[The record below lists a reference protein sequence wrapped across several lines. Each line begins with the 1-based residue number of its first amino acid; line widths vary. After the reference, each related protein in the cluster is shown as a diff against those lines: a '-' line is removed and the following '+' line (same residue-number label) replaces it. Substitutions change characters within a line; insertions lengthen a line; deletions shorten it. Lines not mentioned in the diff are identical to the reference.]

1 MAEKK
6 DKSGLGTLRRTPR
19 DVFTPGNTE
28 SSEQSALADEI
39 RKQGENISKTIDER
53 VTSAVAAVTG
63 SATKVFDLISDNISE
78 SLSNTEELTYQLYEM
93 LGVATDKNHILGQ
106 AMPKDWFETVKSSV
120 YQTGQAFDTVNKNS
134 YASIVSSHLINI
146 ESAVYAVAAAFW
158 GWDKAKKGQ
167 EMDTNIKSLSK
178 EITDPVVGAA
188 KSAVEIFDKLK
199 KAKPVPG
206 DTKPGDESA
215 TVDGKNQTMF
225 FDKSLLWQ
233 SEQTGLLKEIISS
246 IKDNNKVSTAS
257 VVSAPSVKEA
267 AAATKSE
274 TKAAARDG
282 GVDGR
287 AVTGSQTK
295 NLKETLDI
303 IKNIES
309 LPMMYGGKKGK
320 KTIKKFFKEYG
331 SSIDLIIDECI
342 NINKKLADV
351 ETVDSSNVVRTM
363 LEITELLAAFSEENT
378 KELRKNIKNARKLL
392 VGDTK
397 LSLKQLIRTLKK
409 SDDKSSDNTL
419 IGFTYLL
426 KNFTNEA
433 SDVLSGIKVDGKAQ
447 GAARAVSE
455 LFNIYKGISDNAAA
469 APTFGIVSFID
480 RAKNVVNP
488 ALQEFAKSLGE
499 TSGGVKGLEDSS
511 NAVKSAIDSLSGLG
525 KSYANLSE
533 ELKLKTVISLYIKLS
548 LYSGLTNEINSFA
561 ATLNR
566 VNGKVQSFDDFNTM
580 LDGSVFT
587 TIAKLNGLNSFI
599 DIKKATRTSAGVEK
613 YKTLIENIMQAAS
626 DMKEAADGV
635 SDKDI
640 DEVCGKNGKLIK
652 IGLIGKAV
660 NEINSSFKKS
670 VVTSAFG
677 ALGAKM
683 SKKTIKAVSEL
694 VKELVDKDFLNALKT
709 AADEKDGTVTRIN
722 AISKSLFKVMLY
734 GSLLAAPAITASVS
748 FGLTVLAMKAVKKA
762 VTTLASIDTDTMLVA
777 IDNIQSLLYITK
789 ETGKVMLLGTLMG
802 VTAVPAAFGFLVAAL
817 AVLSAHLF
825 VKTLASID
833 TDTMLAAMD
842 NIQSILYITKETGKV
857 MLLGT
862 LTGVMAVP
870 AAFGFLLTA
879 AVFKFALKPLL
890 FSIIDIFNSKK
901 HGNADP
907 KEFMFKLHALAS
919 ITTSLMKICVSGAVL
934 AVTAVPALLGFVM
947 VRAVLKLGIK
957 KVLNTVLSI
966 FGKEDSGEYVK
977 AISQIKDITYSLCKV
992 CAAGALLLVFAPLAL
1007 AGFAIVMPALLVLS
1021 ATLTLIHAI
1030 VGDSDSEH
1038 SPLAAAKDLGILVLT
1053 LAGVMVVGGM
1063 LGGVVM
1069 KLMPNI
1075 IIFTLALSFFI
1086 FSIVTAIS
1094 IATVFGGGLKHLEHS
1109 AKAIQRIV
1117 IMSSLIMIAGGLIV
1131 MLMPKIITNAFV
1143 FTFLLAAFL
1152 FTVVGSITLGAKAM
1166 KGSEKSLVYIMA
1178 YEIVT
1183 AAVLLVPGYILS
1195 KNPDMWFHIAGF
1207 IALGALLS
1215 FGLAKLARYI
1225 GKHAKDFAAA
1235 TPVMYAMTALMV
1247 GMGAMM
1253 VELAFAAKTVDGHGD
1268 ALLGVSILM
1277 VSIVGATAWA
1287 IKALGK
1293 SVKVK
1298 ELLAGSLVIGA
1309 AELCVAGMAGL
1320 MFLLN
1325 KVAMSIT
1332 DWGQFGL
1339 AVGVAFGI
1347 VGAAVVAITLIGAA
1361 AAGPAGAFFWAGAGV
1376 IAATE
1381 ACVLGMTACLF
1392 AMSEASKK
1400 KINEKNLASMLES
1413 FKNLAF
1419 QMADMGLGPV
1429 MIFKIAQTTAAMATM
1444 GYAISKIAEGV
1455 AEASNMHYT
1464 KYENGKKVGEFNLS
1478 DEDFSRAAQNTK
1490 TVVSV
1495 LGNAIIDIYK
1505 ENPEIFSTGTILGD
1519 IIGTETKFEKVC
1531 GSVSMLGKVISKI
1544 AKGVANMA
1552 NLHFTKYENGKE
1564 AGEFNIGQ
1572 AEFKAA
1578 ADNTKLVVKTLGTAI
1593 MDAYNSNP
1601 EIFTANGSGGNFLT
1615 NTLGA
1620 VAGFFG
1626 ADTKFAKVAKSM
1638 MCLGNLISSLS
1649 KGVSDMANLTVTEY
1663 DKDGKE
1669 KKRNMNMSDFVLAA
1683 ANTDF
1688 IVTWLANTIIKVYEA
1703 HPDLFTSGSGVGDAL
1718 GFNPKFKNIIDT
1730 VSALGGLMSNIA
1742 GGVQAM
1748 ANNSMPVYGKNG
1760 EIIRKDPIKP
1770 EWYGQAAVTVTNVI
1784 TTMGNAIMK
1793 VYDEHKDWFTNW
1805 IGATSDSNAFTS
1817 VMHSCSNMAEMM
1829 GKYVEI
1835 VNQYASGKVDI
1846 YGPDGKV
1853 LTSMPIGQKQYNEAA
1868 SNVTSVISTLA
1879 SSVFKT
1885 YNDNKGLFDED
1896 TFEPLMDNLDSLS
1909 ELLSKYSNKVKDFAN
1924 LTYDEYDSQ
1933 GKVIGKHSIG
1943 QPEFEKAGKAVT
1955 SIISTLVTGIYEAYN
1970 GKGADGTP
1978 YSKLFEDT
1986 NADPRKKGSGETW
1999 FGRIINSFLS
2009 VSPLISS
2016 MSKAVQEYATLQVP
2030 EYDGAGVATG
2040 RKVKMTDKT
2049 FEEAANSVS
2058 KIITSLVGAVGTVWA
2073 DQNNQTLF
2081 TNASSWGSG
2090 QKDNSNP
2097 FYIISTAL
2105 NAAAKMVNDSAVA
2118 TKNVLS
2124 IPGFENPEDI
2134 KSKLDTRIPVMT
2146 SALVNAVVDA
2156 YNKGN
2161 KERGNIFD
2169 DALSDNSPFKK
2180 VAVAM
2185 QSAYEVVDKSTKVYE
2200 NVSKMDMT
2208 QMDKVT
2214 GTGGDISSNKIYR
2227 MIKGL
2232 AEPIIEI
2239 YTSGTKGGDGKQVQY
2254 KDLFYKPGASDS
2266 YFTRI
2271 KDGIKGVADIMGAVK
2286 SAYQSIA
2293 DAGFDVN
2300 EIAGK
2305 IKEAILGLINPIGT
2319 AYSENKGAF
2328 DDAAPLSGM
2337 FATALSA
2344 LNPLSFVA
2352 KYFIDKNKPADTPAQ
2367 RVIQALSGISGVMD
2381 GIAKAYKSIADI
2393 PFDKKTTG
2401 KKMTDMIT
2409 GLVDVFKNVDADF
2422 DDAEDKADDMK
2433 DFVESMSEV
2442 LFGDMEDGEF
2452 GGILSVYEKMQSMK
2466 IGSQAIANNMGLRVK
2481 RLVEGIVNAVSVP
2494 VEFDA
2499 VAAHDSFLT
2508 MQRSVNTI
2516 IDIYK
2521 APADML
2527 QPVMA
2532 SYGAT
2537 DMDTL
2542 VKNAT
2547 DTIKSIPTKLGE
2559 MMNDGGGMFSDK
2571 GKLDSFVA
2579 GAWKMKLGI
2588 GNLSEGIALIPQ
2600 SRDIDYFIP
2609 YINKLNKEISTI
2621 PKLDEFIKETDN
2633 LVRFNSSVN
2642 SLQVRNVEVLT
2653 KLFIEFNK
2661 FSSKFGNLDKFTQ
2674 VLATKMAQCLTYLAD
2689 QIKASAKTID
2699 KADEMQKKRQE
2710 QIRKTIEEFRK
2721 LADQGL
2727 EVTVKAAET
2736 EAGSGSFSGGEGGS
2750 DTSAGAQQSVQ
2761 SQSLGNGSSS
2771 SREQILQN
2779 INNNVWTICR
2789 HFKG

>member
-1 MAEKK
+1 MSASPVKESVSVP
-6 DKSGLGTLRRTPR
+6 KSEARNEAVR
-19 DVFTPGNTE
+19 
-28 SSEQSALADEI
+28 
-39 RKQGENISKTIDER
+39 
-53 VTSAVAAVTG
+53 SAVG
-63 SATKVFDLISDNISE
+63 E
-78 SLSNTEELTYQLYEM
+78 
-93 LGVATDKNHILGQ
+93 
-106 AMPKDWFETVKSSV
+106 
-120 YQTGQAFDTVNKNS
+120 
-134 YASIVSSHLINI
+134 
-146 ESAVYAVAAAFW
+146 
-158 GWDKAKKGQ
+158 
-167 EMDTNIKSLSK
+167 
-178 EITDPVVGAA
+178 
-188 KSAVEIFDKLK
+188 
-199 KAKPVPG
+199 
-206 DTKPGDESA
+206 
-215 TVDGKNQTMF
+215 
-225 FDKSLLWQ
+225 
-233 SEQTGLLKEIISS
+233 
-246 IKDNNKVSTAS
+246 
-257 VVSAPSVKEA
+257 
-267 AAATKSE
+267 
-274 TKAAARDG
+274 
-282 GVDGR
+282 
-287 AVTGSQTK
+287 SQTK
-295 NLKETLDI
+295 NLKETLSV
-303 IKNIES
+303 IKDIES
-309 LPMMYGGKKGK
+309 SPMLSDGKKSK

-331 SSIDLIIDECI
+331 SSIDLIVDECI

-351 ETVDSSNVVRTM
+351 ETVDGSNVIRTM
-363 LEITELLAAFSEENT
+363 REITELLANFSEENT
-378 KELRKNIKNARKLL
+378 KELKENIKNARKLL

-409 SDDKSSDNTL
+409 SDDKSSDDTL

-426 KNFTNEA
+426 KNFTNDA
-433 SDVLSGIKVDGKAQ
+433 SDVLSGIKVDGKAWESVR
-447 GAARAVSE
+447 GVSN
-455 LFNIYKGISDNAAA
+455 LFNIYKGISDNAAGVNTA
-469 APTFGIVSFID
+469 GIVSFLD

-488 ALQEFAKSLGE
+488 MLQEFAKSLGE
-499 TSGGVKGLEDSS
+499 TADGVRGLEESS
-511 NAVKSAIDSLSGLG
+511 NVVKSAIDSLSGIG
-525 KSYANLSE
+525 ESYANLSE

-548 LYSGLTNEINSFA
+548 LYSGLTGEINSFA
-561 ATLNR
+561 AALNR
-566 VNGKVQSFDDFNTM
+566 VNDKVQVFDDFNTA

-599 DIKKATRTSAGVEK
+599 DIKKAARTSAGVKK
-613 YKTLIENIMQAAS
+613 YKTLVQNIMQAAIN
-626 DMKEAADGV
+626 MKEAADGV
-635 SDKDI
+635 SDKDVDAI
-640 DEVCGKNGKLIK
+640 CGKNGKLIK

-660 NEINSSFKKS
+660 DEINNSFKKS
-670 VVTSAFG
+670 VVTSVSG
-677 ALGAKM
+677 TLGAVM

-694 VKELVDKDFLNALKT
+694 VKELSDKDFLNALKT
-709 AADEKDGTVTRIN
+709 ASDEKDGTVTGIK

-734 GSLLAAPAITASVS
+734 GSLLAAPAITGAIS
-748 FGLTVLAMKAVKKA
+748 FGLAVLAVKAVKKVVA
-762 VTTLASIDTDTMLVA
+762 TLASIDTDTMLLA
-777 IDNIQSLLYITK
+777 MDNIQSLLYITK
-789 ETGKVMLLGTLMG
+789 ETAKLM
-802 VTAVPAAFGFLVAAL
+802 AFG
-817 AVLSAHLF
+817 
-825 VKTLASID
+825 I
-833 TDTMLAAMD
+833 
-842 NIQSILYITKETGKV
+842 
-857 MLLGT
+857 
-862 LTGVMAVP
+862 LTGVVAVP
-870 AAFGFLLTA
+870 SATGFLLTA

-901 HGNADP
+901 HGDTDP
-907 KEFMFKLHALAS
+907 EEFMFKLRAVAS
-919 ITTSLMKICVSGAVL
+919 ITASLMKICVSGAVL

-947 VRAVLKLGIK
+947 MRAVLKLGLK
-957 KVLNTVLSI
+957 KVLSTVLSV
-966 FGKEDSGEYVK
+966 FGKEDSREYVN
-977 AISQIKDITYSLCKV
+977 AITQIKDVTSSLCKV

-1007 AGFAIVMPALLVLS
+1007 AGFALVMPALLALS
-1021 ATLTLIHAI
+1021 ATLALIHAI
-1030 VGDSDSEH
+1030 VGDPDSKH
-1038 SPLAAAKDLGILVLT
+1038 SPLAAAKDLGMLVLT
-1053 LAGVMVVGGM
+1053 LAGVMVVGGL

-1075 IIFTLALSFFI
+1075 IIFTFALSFFI

-1094 IATVFGGGLKHLEHS
+1094 IATLLGGGLKHLEQS
-1109 AKAIQRIV
+1109 ARAIQRIV
-1117 IMSSLIMIAGGLIV
+1117 IMSSLIMITGGLIV
-1131 MLMPKIITNAFV
+1131 MLMPKIIASAFV

-1152 FTVVGSITLGAKAM
+1152 FTVTGSITLGAKAM

-1178 YEIVT
+1178 YEMVT

-1195 KNPDMWFHIAGF
+1195 KNPGMWAHILGF
-1207 IALGALLS
+1207 LGCGALLS
-1215 FGLAKLARYI
+1215 FGLVKLARYI

-1235 TPVMYAMTALMV
+1235 TPVMYAMTALMT
-1247 GMGAMM
+1247 GMGLMM
-1253 VELAFAAKTVDGHGD
+1253 VELSFAAKIADGHGD
-1268 ALLGVSILM
+1268 ALLGVSVLM
-1277 VSIVGATAWA
+1277 VSIVGATALA

-1293 SVKVK
+1293 SVKVN

-1332 DWGQFGL
+1332 DWKQFGITV
-1339 AVGVAFGI
+1339 AAAFGI
-1347 VGAAVVAITLIGAA
+1347 VSLAAAGIVAIGAAAIGSAGLGYAALLAGAAVV
-1361 AAGPAGAFFWAGAGV
+1361 GV
-1376 IAATE
+1376 TE
-1381 ACVLGMTACLF
+1381 ACVLGMAACISAL
-1392 AMSEASKK
+1392 STVSKM
-1400 KINEKNLASMLES
+1400 KINEKNLASLLES
-1413 FKNLAF
+1413 VKNLAF
-1419 QMADMGLGPV
+1419 QMADMGIGPLT
-1429 MIFKIAQTTAAMATM
+1429 IFRITQTTAGMAAM
-1444 GYAISKIAEGV
+1444 GYAISKIASGV
-1455 AEASNMHYT
+1455 ADASNMHYT
-1464 KYENGKKVGEFNLS
+1464 KYENGKKTGEFNLS
-1478 DEDFSRAAQNTK
+1478 NEDFQRAANNTK

-1495 LGNAIIDIYK
+1495 LGGAIIDIYK
-1505 ENPEIFSTGTILGD
+1505 ENPEIFNTGNIVGD
-1519 IIGTETKFEKVC
+1519 ILGTETKFEKVC

-1544 AKGVANMA
+1544 AKSVANMA

-1578 ADNTKLVVKTLGTAI
+1578 AENTKLVVKTLGTAI
-1593 MDAYNSNP
+1593 MDAYNSNS
-1601 EIFTANGSGGNFLT
+1601 EIFTANGSGGSFLT

-1620 VAGFFG
+1620 VADFFG

-1649 KGVSDMANLTVTEY
+1649 RGVSDMANLTVTEY

-1669 KKRNMNMSDFVLAA
+1669 KKRNMNAADFALAA
-1683 ANTDF
+1683 AHTDF
-1688 IVTWLANTIIKVYEA
+1688 IVTWLANTIIKVYES
-1703 HPDLFTSGSGVGDAL
+1703 HPDLFTSGSGVTDAL

-1770 EWYGQAAVTVTNVI
+1770 AWYGQAAATITNVI

-1793 VYDEHKDWFTNW
+1793 VYDDHTDWFTNW

-1829 GKYVEI
+1829 GKYVEV
-1835 VNQYASGKVDI
+1835 VNQYASGKVDV
-1846 YGPDGKV
+1846 YGSDGKV
-1853 LTSMPIGQKQYNEAA
+1853 IASMPIGQKQYGQAA

-1896 TFEPLMDNLDSLS
+1896 TFEPLMGNLDSLS
-1909 ELLSKYSNKVKDFAN
+1909 ELLGKYSNKVKDFAN

-1933 GKVIGKHSIG
+1933 GNVIGKRSIG
-1943 QPEFEKAGKAVT
+1943 EAEFKAAGKSVT
-1955 SIISTLVTGIYEAYN
+1955 SIITTLVEGIYKAYN
-1970 GKGADGTP
+1970 GKGEDGTP

-1986 NADPRKKGSGETW
+1986 NGGGKNGSGETW
-1999 FGRIINSFLS
+1999 FGRIVGSFLS

-2016 MSKAVQEYATLQVP
+2016 MSKAVKEYATLQVP
-2030 EYDGAGVATG
+2030 EYDAAGAMTG
-2040 RKVKMTDKT
+2040 RNVKMTDKT
-2049 FEEAANSVS
+2049 FEDAARSVS
-2058 KIITSLVGAVGTVWA
+2058 KIITSLVGAVGAVWA
-2073 DQNNQTLF
+2073 DKNNQTLF
-2081 TNASSWGSG
+2081 TNASSFGLG

-2105 NAAAKMVNDSAVA
+2105 NAAAKMVNSSSTA

-2185 QSAYEVVDKSTKVYE
+2185 QSAYEVVDKSSKVYE
-2200 NVSKMDMT
+2200 NVSKMDMS

-2214 GTGGDISSNKIYR
+2214 GTSGDISSNKIYR

-2239 YTSGTKGGDGKQVQY
+2239 YTGGTKGGDGKQVQY
-2254 KDLFYKPGASDS
+2254 MDLFYKPGAPDS
-2266 YFTRI
+2266 YFARI
-2271 KDGIKGVADIMGAVK
+2271 KDGIKGVNDIMGVVK

-2293 DAGFDVN
+2293 DAEFDVS

-2319 AYSENKGAF
+2319 AYSSNKEAF
-2328 DDAAPLSGM
+2328 DDAAPLAGM

-2344 LNPLSFVA
+2344 VNPLSFVA

-2367 RVIQALSGISGVMD
+2367 RVIQALSGISGVME
-2381 GIAKAYKSIADI
+2381 GIAKAYKSIANI
-2393 PFDKKTTG
+2393 PFSKNETG
-2401 KKMTDMIT
+2401 QKMTGMIT
-2409 GLVDVFKNVDADF
+2409 GLTDVFKNVNTDF
-2422 DDAEDKADDMK
+2422 DGAEDKADDMK
-2433 DFVESMSEV
+2433 DFVRSMSEV

-2452 GGILSVYEKMQSMK
+2452 GGILSVYEKMQLMK
-2466 IGSQAIANNMGLRVK
+2466 ISSQKAAAGMGLIVK
-2481 RLVEGIVNAVSVP
+2481 RMVEGIVNAVSVP
-2494 VEFDA
+2494 VEFD
-2499 VAAHDSFLT
+2499 VAAARDSFLT

-2521 APADML
+2521 APSDML

-2537 DMDTL
+2537 DMNTL
-2542 VKNAT
+2542 VKNAA
-2547 DTIKSIPTKLGE
+2547 DTIGLIPTKLGE

-2588 GNLSEGIALIPQ
+2588 GNLSAGIAAIPQ
-2600 SRDIDYFIP
+2600 SGDIGYFIP
-2609 YINKLNKEISTI
+2609 YINKLNKEISAI

-2736 EAGSGSFSGGEGGS
+2736 EAGSGSFVGGEG
-2750 DTSAGAQQSVQ
+2750 DTSSAGTAPAVQ
-2761 SQSLGNGSSS
+2761 SQAVGNGSSAS
-2771 SREQILQN
+2771 HEQMLRN
-2779 INNNVWTICR
+2779 INSNVQSIAR
-2789 HFKG
+2789 HFNNSQS